1 MPSLAMLFQ
10 SRLDPDLTGERLRQQ
25 MLADFPDLKP
35 DSLSVDAPESVDE
48 DRPLTLSYDDA
59 LIAVMSVPA
68 PVGDDLHEIA
78 QYSRLWPDS
87 TAVPT
92 SYDAHTIIS
101 VIRQGGDAASH
112 LTAISDAALLSKAIA
127 SAIAVS
133 DSIVAVYFGSANHVI
148 VPETFRDLTL
158 ETLPDPILPAWVAL
172 NVAPRSA
179 DGVMTGHTR
188 GLDMLGLMDIEIVES
203 PESAEETFARL
214 ANIAIYQLQS
224 GPVIGDGDSLGTT
237 DDAELFAL
245 RAPSALNPEKTVL
258 QLTFATADEEPVAAT
273 AVEPQRKRGWF
284 RRK

>member
-1 MPSLAMLFQ
+1 MLFQ
-10 SRLDPDLTGERLRQQ
+10 SRLDPEITGETLRQQ

-35 DSLSVDAPESVDE
+35 ESLTVDGPENVDE
-48 DRPLTLSYDDA
+48 DRPLTLSYGDA

-87 TAVPT
+87 TPVPT

-101 VIRQGGDAASH
+101 VLRTGGDAASH

-133 DSIVAVYFGSANHVI
+133 ESIVAVYFGSANHVI
-148 VPETFRDLTL
+148 VPELFRDLTL

-172 NVAPRSA
+172 NVAPRT

-188 GLDMLGLMDIEIVES
+188 GMDMLGLMDIEIVES
-203 PESAEETFARL
+203 PESAEDTFARL
-214 ANIAIYQLQS
+214 ANIAIYQLQN
-224 GPVIGDGDSLGTT
+224 GPVIGDGHSLGTT
-237 DDAELFAL
+237 EDAELYAL
-245 RAPSALNPEKTVL
+245 HAPSALDPDKTVL
-258 QLTFATADEEPVAAT
+258 QLTFAAGDEQPVAAT
-273 AVEPQRKRGWF
+273 AVEPERKRGWF

>member
-1 MPSLAMLFQ
+1 MLFQ
-10 SRLDPDLTGERLRQQ
+10 SRIDPDLTGEVLRQQ

-35 DSLSVDAPESVDE
+35 ESLTVDAPENVDE
-48 DRPLTLSYDDA
+48 DRPLTLSYGDA

-87 TAVPT
+87 TPVPT

-101 VIRQGGDAASH
+101 VLRTGGDAASH

-148 VPETFRDLTL
+148 VPELFRDLTL

-172 NVAPRSA
+172 NVAPRT

-188 GLDMLGLMDIEIVES
+188 GMDMLGLMDIEIVES
-203 PESAEETFARL
+203 PEPAEDTFARL
-214 ANIAIYQLQS
+214 ANIAIYQLQN
-224 GPVIGDGDSLGTT
+224 GPVIGDGHSLGTT
-237 DDAELFAL
+237 EDAELYAL
-245 RAPSALNPEKTVL
+245 HAPSALNPDKTVL
-258 QLTFATADEEPVAAT
+258 QLTFAAGDEQPIAAT
-273 AVEPQRKRGWF
+273 AVEPERKRGWF